1 MPGDSVSGDSVS
13 GDSVS
18 GDSVSGDSVSGN
30 LDPPVPRGC
39 GRCAGHFDPRQA
51 TALRYWDPPVDTLFV
66 GSEKGLT
73 VGGSVALGVG
83 TVTAA
88 LFGHAHSV
96 CNSGLGVLAQGVSSS
111 AAQTCANDDLVF
123 YLGVGAVVVGA
134 VLLIAGLTSRNRVT
148 PLPDEAQE
156 SAPTVPLAVES
167 KSRKA
172 WLWGIAPV
180 VLLIIVG
187 AVVSGGKA
195 STASTGEQSPT
206 VTSGNTG
213 NSGTGTGNSGNT
225 GSGNTGT
232 GNTGNNP
239 VSPTTTAPPVLTP
252 TPNLVGMTVDQA
264 ESTGDASGA
273 FVSSTG
279 ATWCADAANDYG
291 ADGNADPIVTSQSPA
306 AGTMESSPSYG
317 TTMDI
322 TVRGS
327 CPS

>member
-1 MPGDSVSGDSVS
+1 MPGDGMSVSGVRVSGLTDSVS
-13 GDSVS
+13 
-18 GDSVSGDSVSGN
+18 
-30 LDPPVPRGC
+30 VPEPCHRGC
-39 GRCAGHFDPRQA
+39 AGPSVLRAQL
-51 TALRYWDPPVDTLFV
+51 LRYRDPPVDTLFV

-96 CNSGLGVLAQGVSSS
+96 CNSGLGVLAQGFSSS
-111 AAQTCANDDLVF
+111 AARTCARYDLVF

-134 VLLIAGLTSRNRVT
+134 VLLIAGLASRNRVAP
-148 PLPDEAQE
+148 PLEDEAQE
-156 SAPTVPLAVES
+156 TAPTVSPLVEAN
-167 KSRKA
+167 SRKA
-172 WLWGIAPV
+172 WLWAIAPV

-187 AVVSGGKA
+187 AVVTGGKS
-195 STASTGEQSPT
+195 STASTAEHTPT
-206 VTSGNTG
+206 VTTDNTG
-213 NSGTGTGNSGNT
+213 DTGGGSTGTGSTGT
-225 GSGNTGT
+225 GSTGT
-232 GNTGNNP
+232 GNTGNIP

-252 TPNLVGMTVDQA
+252 APNLVGMTVDEA

-273 FVSSTG
+273 FVNSTG
-279 ATWCADAANDYG
+279 ATWCADAANNYG
-291 ADGNADPIVTSQSPA
+291 ANGNADPIVTSQSPA

-322 TVRGS
+322 TVTGS